1 MAKKKLVYN
10 FDANGNRSWVLE
22 DDNPTNYE
30 HPLTHPASMI
40 EESNT
45 RRFVSDL
52 EKTIWNNNTGVSSP
66 TPTSWGKYF

>member
-10 FDANGNRSWVLE
+10 FDANGNRSWALE
-22 DDNPTNYE
+22 DDSTNYE

-40 EESNT
+40 EEDT
-45 RRFVSDL
+45 THRFVTDA
-52 EKTIWNNNTGVSSP
+52 EKTSWNNNSGVSSP